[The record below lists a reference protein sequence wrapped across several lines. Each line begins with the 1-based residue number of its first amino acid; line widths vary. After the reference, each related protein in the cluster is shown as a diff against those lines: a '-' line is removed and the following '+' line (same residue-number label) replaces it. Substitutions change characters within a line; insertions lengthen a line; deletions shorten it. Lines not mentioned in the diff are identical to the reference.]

1 MAEECCSADL
11 LEWIGP
17 DVSACVFDRLDH
29 PADLVRAA
37 AVSRTWRKCVVE
49 SGLSKS
55 LCLRL
60 CPEVATVAA
69 AAEVTRSPPSTAASE
84 SVSERDYR
92 IYSNLAGAYV
102 SDSARPSAGCIS
114 HCIGAS
120 STDDFPIETMENTL
134 DEEEIINFR
143 PSYWSSGG
151 ADDPEAPES
160 LTYRLN
166 SDICVVDE
174 IRVRPYQAFFQD
186 DDPIYSSKTVRFRMG
201 HYKLPRESE
210 SFIIDDDENKMVN
223 AEEKYMWTYTSPEFP
238 MLQKNELQSFKLP
251 RPALCIGGVLMI
263 ELLGRVQ
270 KQEADDMYY
279 ICVCHVQVLGRSL
292 SPLFMVDIS
301 DPEGH
306 SILKYLPGAKD
317 LSIDDLLQDDT
328 NDSLEW
334 HHLVA
339 RYRQM
344 NRRAAVVSALLEPV
358 HYMHDVG
365 VISDDDHEDDAGGIS
380 DDDHEDDVG
389 GMSDDDY
396 RE

>member
-37 AVSRTWRKCVVE
+37 AVSRTWRRCVVE

-344 NRRAAVVSALLEPV
+344 NRRAAVMMQVASQT
-358 HYMHDVG
+358 M
-365 VISDDDHEDDAGGIS
+365 I
-380 DDDHEDDVG
+380 
-389 GMSDDDY
+389 MKMM
-396 RE
+396 